1 MASSKPPAARSP
13 ANPTARVA
21 LTGTPGVGKTTLAAL
36 AAKDGWTV
44 VDVKAWAK
52 EEGCVVGYDE
62 LDQAAVI
69 DIERLSELVPTRG
82 RVVFEGHL
90 SHLLPVDLAWVV
102 RCDPEALRPRLE
114 ARGYGP
120 AKVVEN
126 LEAEALDLIL
136 QEALESLPR
145 VVQRDGTRRSPEAL
159 YKAFADAG
167 LGAPKADDLEA
178 VDWSDRLPIEPAPR
192 RQSRP

>member
-1 MASSKPPAARSP
+1 MPAKR
-13 ANPTARVA
+13 TGIRVA

-36 AAKDGWTV
+36 AARDGWQV

-52 EEGCVVGYDE
+52 AEGCVVGYDE
-62 LDQAAVI
+62 ADQAAVI
-69 DIERLSELVPTRG
+69 DVRRLARRMPAGQRLL
-82 RVVFEGHL
+82 FEGHL

-102 RCDPEALRPRLE
+102 RCDPDVLRPRLV
-114 ARGYGP
+114 ARGYPP
-120 AKVVEN
+120 AKVAEN

-136 QEALESLPR
+136 QEALDGVPR

-167 LGAPKADDLEA
+167 LGSAKDDDLEA
-178 VDWSDRLPIEPAPR
+178 VDWSDRLPLE
-192 RQSRP
+192 